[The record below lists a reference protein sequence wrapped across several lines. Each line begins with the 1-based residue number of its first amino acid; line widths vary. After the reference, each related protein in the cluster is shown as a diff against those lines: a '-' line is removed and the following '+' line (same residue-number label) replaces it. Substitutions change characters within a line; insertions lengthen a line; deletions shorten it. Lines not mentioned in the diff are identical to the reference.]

1 MTQKNL
7 KYKKNK
13 NNNNNNNIQIQTVLY
28 CGNKRGR
35 PLPQAIADLQKSEP
49 LRKNSVLPSELV
61 SKFYTRTS
69 KLTLPRVTTDAV
81 NGGLGGGT

>member
-1 MTQKNL
+1 MTQKN
-7 KYKKNK
+7 KIQKNK
-13 NNNNNNNIQIQTVLY
+13 NHNYNNNNTQIQTALY

-35 PLPQAIADLQKSEP
+35 PLLQAIADLRKREP
-49 LRKNSVLPSELV
+49 QRRNSVLPSELV